1 MFNSLRPTQRV
12 RLPEIMDDPSLDE
25 RRHFRAL
32 DGLS

>member
-1 MFNSLRPTQRV
+1 MFASLRTTRRV

-25 RRHFRAL
+25 QRHFRAL